1 MSAHTCLLLLL
12 LLGHCLP
19 QACQLPCLP
28 SPLLLLVLKG
38 LLQLLPL
45 LLQGLGLLLVLEVRP
60 LLPLLTL
67 ELGLLLLLQGLLPA
81 ATGPAAQ
88 LLQLLG
94 EGYQL
99 LKVDLA
105 PDLLA

>member
-1 MSAHTCLLLLL
+1 
-12 LLGHCLP
+12 
-19 QACQLPCLP
+19 LPCLP

-67 ELGLLLLLQGLLPA
+67 ELGLLLLPLQGLLPA
-81 ATGPAAQ
+81 ATGLAAQ

-94 EGYQL
+94 
-99 LKVDLA
+99 
-105 PDLLA
+105 